1 MTQKNFLI
9 IFLISSVIL
18 AAAIFLY
25 LGEKREG
32 LSPLDFKSIPDT
44 PVEPGINKIAQ
55 ETIF

>member
-1 MTQKNFLI
+1 M
-9 IFLISSVIL
+9 